1 MTRDQPPSI
10 VPDDVNIANYIA
22 AVDHAA
28 WRGATTDRTT
38 DNGMTESVDYAAVP
52 NIVKWLWSWIDK
64 KWPSTSALHHR
75 RRRALCPT
83 FVSAWERWPTRTPA
97 TSSLSSTVPTA
108 TTSTRTAPPTT
119 RRSSRR

>member
-52 NIVKWLWSWIDK
+52 
-64 KWPSTSALHHR
+64 
-75 RRRALCPT
+75 
-83 FVSAWERWPTRTPA
+83 
-97 TSSLSSTVPTA
+97 TA
-108 TTSTRTAPPTT
+108 TTSTRTAPPAT